1 MNLSSTA
8 QRLNQMRRFNSI
20 VTVKNAPT
28 EVEQLLR
35 NTIDRLVGAQRR
47 ILVVPLLTSPSGGD
61 PKLEQLLQG
70 YSYDVAASGAMSDAR
85 LVEWL
90 LSRTAG
96 Q

>member
-1 MNLSSTA
+1 
-8 QRLNQMRRFNSI
+8 MRWFNSI
-20 VTVKNAPT
+20 VPVKNAPT
-28 EVEQLLR
+28 EVEQQQMR

-70 YSYDVAASGAMSDAR
+70 YSYEVAASGALSDAR